1 MNGEHP
7 CNSIAVK
14 RQIVQVWEGLAS
26 PRSRVYSYAHRSGAH
41 KGARVGDRKMS
52 KVAKFVAALTMTASI
67 AALGATTA
75 DAQRRNRDSQA
86 AAPAAPATPQVSRA
100 FATAYTPVQ
109 TAQRA
114 SDWAAADAALPAARA
129 AAVSEYEKYLVARSD
144 FSIATGQ
151 SNLARQAAA
160 ATAMLATNAIP
171 AAEQAQIYTVAAQMA
186 YNSDDYANAA
196 TRAARAIELG
206 ATGENLPLMVIDS
219 NIRANQLDQAMA
231 AARAQIARAAA
242 AGGKAPENIYAVVA
256 RALQEARRGPEM
268 LEFIR
273 MRLDAYPTPANFR
286 QATLLYLQEAEENRG
301 VNIDMMRLLTAAGS
315 MSERRFFVEYA
326 SSLAEDALPNEV
338 LSAIA
343 AGRAAN
349 LITPRAAGAA
359 GNPSACGA
367 DINFCELETAATA
380 NLAEDRASL
389 GGAERRAVAA
399 PEARLATRIGD
410 AYLAYENWAKAEE
423 LYAAALTKTGADAD
437 LLNTRIGISRY
448 RAGNHAGALDALG
461 RVQGAQRSNVAR
473 YWEILVRTKMTP
485 AAVPAATPAP
495 TAPTTAS

>member
-1 MNGEHP
+1 
-7 CNSIAVK
+7 
-14 RQIVQVWEGLAS
+14 
-26 PRSRVYSYAHRSGAH
+26 
-41 KGARVGDRKMS
+41 MS
-52 KVAKFVAALTMTASI
+52 KVAKIVAALTMTASI

-86 AAPAAPATPQVSRA
+86 AAPAAPAAPQVSRA

-151 SNLARQAAA
+151 SNLPRQAAA
-160 ATAMLATNAIP
+160 ATAMVATNAIP
-171 AAEQAQIYTVAAQMA
+171 AAEQPQIYTVAAQMA
-186 YNSDDYANAA
+186 YNSDDFANAA
-196 TRAARAIELG
+196 IRAARAIELG
-206 ATGENLPLMVIDS
+206 ATVDTLPLMVVDAHV
-219 NIRANQLDQAMA
+219 RANQLDQAVT
-231 AARAQIARAAA
+231 AARGQIARATA
-242 AGGKAPENIYAVVA
+242 AGTKTPENIYAVVA
-256 RALQEARRGPEM
+256 RALQEASRGPEM

-273 MRLDAYPTPANFR
+273 LRLEAYPTPANFR

-301 VNIDMMRLLTAAGS
+301 VNIDMMRLLTAAGA
-315 MSERRFFVEYA
+315 MSERRFYVEYA

-349 LITPRAAGAA
+349 LITPRAAGATA
-359 GNPSACGA
+359 NPRSCGV
-367 DINFCELETAATA
+367 DSGFCELETAATA

-389 GGAERRAVAA
+389 AGAERRATAS

-423 LYAAALTKTGADAD
+423 LYTAAQAKTGADTD

-448 RAGNHAGALDALG
+448 RAGNHAGALDAFG
-461 RVQGAQRSNVAR
+461 RVEGAQRANVAR
-473 YWEILVRTKMTP
+473 YWEILVRTKMAP
-485 AAVPAATPAP
+485 AAAPAVTPPPAAPA
-495 TAPTTAS
+495 TAS